1 MLVTKFW
8 ARGFRSLRDVT
19 LDPLGPFNVFYG
31 GNGAGKS
38 NLLDALHALF
48 GVMPIAVD
56 TAYDADPDARLS
68 FREGGQRAAE
78 WLRDED
84 FDVRAHDAV
93 IELGAVV
100 ADPTEAFGGLLY
112 QRRPVTRVEVEIQ
125 LRRVRPGEF
134 GLKFSRLRIEGREP
148 GLPFSDP
155 NVRDILQRIVPNA
168 FAHLGVTRTLAVR
181 SGTPGAPGPTA
192 RAIGTIPD
200 GEIVNELFR
209 AKNARD
215 RETRDRYEMLRRFMS
230 TALQR
235 GICDVFVDPITQQPE
250 LREMLPEPNPNGLD
264 IPLER
269 AGHGVVQ
276 LYAIVAAILLSK
288 GRLAAIEEPEAHLHA
303 PTTGRRLRAL
313 LVRLVDEGHVDQLFI
328 ATHSN
333 LFDLDSTGYWD
344 VSLDPE
350 TGATNVCRSR
360 LSDIDA
366 RHLYEP
372 GPAKHALAQLLRYAP
387 PDEVIS
393 RGLTGEP
400 ITAAEMLASLQADDQ
415 RALDF
420 LRSLHSAALR
430 IVRLESRPKATA
442 S

>member
-1 MLVTKFW
+1 MLITKFW
-8 ARGFRSLRDVT
+8 ARGYRSLRDVT

-31 GNGAGKS
+31 SNGAGKS

-56 TAYDADPDARLS
+56 TAFDAEPDARLS
-68 FREGGQRAAE
+68 FREGGERATG

-84 FDVRAHDAV
+84 FDVRATDAT
-93 IELGAVV
+93 IELGAVIT
-100 ADPTEAFGGLLY
+100 DPTEKFGGLLY
-112 QRRPVTRVEVEIQ
+112 RAGSVTQVEIEIQ
-125 LRRVRPGEF
+125 LRRLRPGEY
-134 GLKFSRLRIEGREP
+134 GLKFSRLRIDGRQP

-155 NVRDILQRIVPNA
+155 TVRDILQRIVPNA

-181 SGTPGAPGPTA
+181 GGSTGTPDSVR

-200 GEIVNELFR
+200 GEIVHELFR

-215 RETRDRYEMLRRFMS
+215 RQTRERYETLRRFMS
-230 TALQR
+230 SALQR
-235 GICDVFVDPITQQPE
+235 GVCDVFVDPVSQQPE

-269 AGHGVVQ
+269 AGYGVVQ
-276 LYAIVAAILLSK
+276 LYAIVAAILLSR

-313 LVRLVDEGHVDQLFI
+313 LSQLVAEGQVDQLFI

-333 LFDLDSTGYWD
+333 LFDLDPSGYWD

-350 TGATNVCRSR
+350 TGTTTVQRAR

-387 PDEVIS
+387 VDEVVS
-393 RGLTGEP
+393 RGPAGEP
-400 ITAAEMLASLQADDQ
+400 ITAGEMLASLQADDD
-415 RALDF
+415 RAMDF
-420 LRSLHSAALR
+420 LRSVHGAALR
-430 IVRLESRPKATA
+430 IVRLESRPKADAT
-442 S
+442 